1 MATRLPWCGYYSV
14 TAEAASCRYRPIVFP
29 DRIAECAPRAVGTEG
44 VGLSEMSWEHAAD
57 ARAALNAIVTDP
69 DHGVAALS
77 SAQTMSNL
85 LKDLLPDAPREKTIL
100 VAAAEADLAGKLR
113 EHVGLGMDPQ
123 TAVRLAASSFSDS
136 NPFTPDACN
145 WVANELAGAMGI
157 SEPVAPGQSP
167 ASNEPA
173 PPAGPGSAPG
183 FGQAPGSGQ
192 AAAAGQAAAF
202 GQPGGQGFGQSGGQ
216 GFGQSGGQGFGQSGG
231 PGFGQSGGPGFG
243 QSGGQG
249 LGRPGG
255 QRPPQPGFG
264 QPGFGQP
271 GGQGLGQPG
280 GPGFGQPAYGQPV
293 VGQGYQPGTPGWSG
307 GPAYG
312 PGYAGTPTNG
322 LAVAALV
329 CGLAQIL
336 LGILT
341 GIPAVILGHIA
352 RRQIRQTGQQ
362 GAGIALAG
370 LILGYVGIVL
380 TVLFVIAIIAAVNST
395 S

>member
-216 GFGQSGGQGFGQSGG
+216 G
-231 PGFGQSGGPGFG
+231 
-243 QSGGQG
+243 